1 MHQTPTAV
9 QNDSIFYKF
18 TYSCC
23 SVRKVPNTY
32 TTDWPFTFDP
42 KSFIFIPAMVCYIY
56 PSIRI
61 RNCLEVSRCT
71 EQPLPHN
78 VDRRYTL
85 FVVHCCMNHCW
96 CTRPRIC
103 NNMNDLD
110 ASPTAVNSVPVCRPS
125 TTPMPSLTPRM
136 VIVHVPLYHPVVVF
150 SCRPLPATTY
160 IRRQRPTIYSPIATK
175 TRLVE
180 ARIRRVTTPPTDHRG
195 HRWQRQ
201 QRHTIV
207 DDIGRYCRPR
217 GWIAMEEDCKWGS
230 FMRRFQC
237 MARISRKPNGNTAQK
252 VFTPSNVIVVL
263 GST

>member
-1 MHQTPTAV
+1 
-9 QNDSIFYKF
+9 
-18 TYSCC
+18 
-23 SVRKVPNTY
+23 
-32 TTDWPFTFDP
+32 
-42 KSFIFIPAMVCYIY
+42 MVCYIY

-125 TTPMPSLTPRM
+125 TTLNALINTSNGYSTCTIIPSCCCVLMPTSTSNN
-136 VIVHVPLYHPVVVF
+136 IY
-150 SCRPLPATTY
+150 T
-160 IRRQRPTIYSPIATK
+160 RQRPTIYSPIATK

-180 ARIRRVTTPPTDHRG
+180 ARIRRVITPPTDHRG
-195 HRWQRQ
+195 HR
-201 QRHTIV
+201 
-207 DDIGRYCRPR
+207 
-217 GWIAMEEDCKWGS
+217 
-230 FMRRFQC
+230 
-237 MARISRKPNGNTAQK
+237 
-252 VFTPSNVIVVL
+252 
-263 GST
+263 